1 MAGIN
6 ENDPKVIE
14 MSYDIL
20 EKIITAIDYKSKD
33 DLIRLAGIMVEKVQS
48 DDKYPE
54 IMKVAYKDAK
64 HKIELLSLEQIN
76 EIKDIITS
84 D

>member
-1 MAGIN
+1 MAELN

-20 EKIITAIDYKSKD
+20 EKIITAIDYKSKE
-33 DLIRLAGIMVEKVQS
+33 DLVKLASIMVDKVQS

-84 D
+84 E